1 MGILDNGI
9 KQIEAKLSRYFL
21 KYPQANLQKSLNK
34 IIFAWN
40 NTYVKKFMMTPTQA
54 RNEILDPIIRARQ
67 YPEEGLLP
75 FSDFLR
81 QQLKL
86 QAKVTKPRTKPM
98 GVITNYK
105 QWRVGDKC
113 LIDFSKKLHRG
124 YDVRRGRIKT
134 IGAILTHS
142 KPYTFRLKD
151 TNGQWEKGYYLP
163 HELHYLPKKGG
174 QKFIEERILHRFKRN
189 RGNNKKGG
197 KWKLVKYKDLDK

>member
-75 FSDFLR
+75 FSDFFTTTVEAAGKSDKTKNKTYGGHY
-81 QQLKL
+81 KL
-86 QAKVTKPRTKPM
+86 
-98 GVITNYK
+98 
-105 QWRVGDKC
+105 
-113 LIDFSKKLHRG
+113 
-124 YDVRRGRIKT
+124 
-134 IGAILTHS
+134 
-142 KPYTFRLKD
+142 
-151 TNGQWEKGYYLP
+151 
-163 HELHYLPKKGG
+163 
-174 QKFIEERILHRFKRN
+174 
-189 RGNNKKGG
+189 
-197 KWKLVKYKDLDK
+197 